1 MRLVKDHNQYE
12 FNSRLSKT
20 EGQQLTPKP
29 LDSYPVTNHT
39 SVVEEAKPNMMV
51 IEEPS
56 PFKTNE

>member
-1 MRLVKDHNQYE
+1 MRLVKDNHQSEPY
-12 FNSRLSKT
+12 SRLSIT

-56 PFKTNE
+56 PLKTNE